1 MSTSAASLMLK
12 VTMIKPDGSEVVLDV
27 KQKADAQEILRVV
40 KDEGFLVLKD
50 VQNIEPFLP
59 PIQDDIKHNM
69 VSSIAIDSDALRLIC
84 HQYLEA
90 IIAGVEEG
98 HFVGMNYKFHKV
110 AVNQMSR
117 GDIRPLLNLGKDPR
131 LLEFSCHFLAGH
143 RELKWIIEY
152 DSGLREATGQMK
164 KIEAFG
170 RDIILCNNWLLRST
184 PRPIIRPG
192 EKLNVALF
200 MYV

>member
-1 MSTSAASLMLK
+1 MMSTSAASLMLK

-69 VSSIAIDSDALRLIC
+69 
-84 HQYLEA
+84 YLEA